1 MDELRA
7 AAEAS
12 KAWPFE
18 EARRLLRAL
27 RGRRRRPRATCCSR
41 PATGRRGLPHIGTF
55 GEVARTTMV
64 RRAFE
69 ALSRHP
75 DAADLLL
82 RRHGRHAQGAGQRAE
97 PGDAARAPAAAA
109 DQRARSVRRVRELRR
124 AQQRHAAAV
133 PRHLR
138 VRVRVRQR
146 DRVLPLRAVRRGAAA
161 RGRALRRDHG
171 GDAGE
176 PARGAAADL
185 LDLPADLAADRA
197 GCSTCR

>member
-7 AAEAS
+7 AAESS

-27 RGRRRRPRATCCSR
+27 RRRRRRPRATCCSR
-41 PATGRRGLPHIGTF
+41 PATGRRGCRISGTF
-55 GEVARTTMV
+55 GEVARTTMI

-69 ALSRHP
+69 AISDIPTRLICFSDDLDGMRKVP
-75 DAADLLL
+75 DNVPNQEML
-82 RRHGRHAQGAGQRAE
+82 RANLQRPLTSVPDPFGEYESFGA
-97 PGDAARAPAAAA
+97 P
-109 DQRARSVRRVRELRR
+109 
-124 AQQRHAAAV
+124 QQRHAAAV

-146 DRVLPLRAVRRGAAA
+146 DRLLPLRAVRRGAAA
-161 RGRALRRDHG
+161 GGGAVRRDHG
-171 GDAGE
+171 GDARRAC
-176 PARGAAADL
+176 ARSGSR
-185 LDLPADLAADRA
+185 PTRSSCRSRRRRG